1 MYCRV
6 GKYANTIRLAIIKIN
21 ELGIPQDKW
30 PKIKTWTKCLTEDSA
45 LSDST
50 CANLAKTAI
59 AESTSPKRGS

>member
-6 GKYANTIRLAIIKIN
+6 GKYANTIRMAIVKIK

-30 PKIKTWTKCLTEDSA
+30 PKIKTWTKCLPADNA

-50 CANLAKTAI
+50 FANLTKKAI
-59 AESTSPKRGS
+59 AESRRD